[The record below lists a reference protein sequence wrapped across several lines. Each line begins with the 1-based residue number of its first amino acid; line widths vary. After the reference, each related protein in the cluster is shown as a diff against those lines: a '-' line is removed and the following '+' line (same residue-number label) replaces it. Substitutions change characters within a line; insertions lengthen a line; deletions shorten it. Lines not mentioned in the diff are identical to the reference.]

1 MMLVI
6 FAVFVCCLNFAWC
19 YCYLLACGFSLGWF
33 VRAVYVE
40 QIPTFCHPWHKH
52 LSPSY
57 HLLGG
62 FVYQP
67 GYRRML
73 VANGVS
79 AAQTANCLVSY
90 LNQPLRRVRRWIRM
104 LMGSIC
110 LWKMLAQR
118 ICCIFYHSHFLHVPW
133 APGRSHVRVPDVWE
147 DVVWSLS
154 SCNARGR
161 VLKCCVFLFFILF
174 LEITLSAKPHPPV
187 VGKVTHHSIELYWD
201 LEKKA
206 RRQGPQEQ
214 WFRFSVEEEDPKMHT
229 YGIIYT

>member
-1 MMLVI
+1 MSWLNVKLYPPCYQFLGPLGNRSVFVEMMLVI

-33 VRAVYVE
+33 VRAVYIE

-62 FVYQP
+62 FVHQP

-79 AAQTANCLVSY
+79 AAQTATCLVSY

-104 LMGSIC
+104 LTGSVC
-110 LWKMLAQR
+110 LWKMLAHR
-118 ICCIFYHSHFLHVPW
+118 IRCVFYHSHFLHVPW
-133 APGRSHVRVPDVWE
+133 APGRSTYVC
-147 DVVWSLS
+147 LT
-154 SCNARGR
+154 C
-161 VLKCCVFLFFILF
+161 
-174 LEITLSAKPHPPV
+174 
-187 VGKVTHHSIELYWD
+187 GKT
-201 LEKKA
+201 
-206 RRQGPQEQ
+206 
-214 WFRFSVEEEDPKMHT
+214 
-229 YGIIYT
+229 